1 MNRKD
6 REKKIKKWE
15 RCCFSYD
22 KLLLGRMKKYL
33 VTIHSDYLDTIQTT
47 YSCFH
52 IEFRSN
58 NSTNISKKKIT

>member
-33 VTIHSDYLDTIQTT
+33 VTIHSDYLDTI
-47 YSCFH
+47 H